1 MTALLEVRD
10 LSVSYGAV
18 PAVDSVSLEIL
29 PGELRVIL
37 GANGAGKTTIIKTL
51 FGLLRPRSGEARFD
65 GEIDLLRLKPHQIH
79 MLGVAWVPEGR
90 QLWNTL
96 TVMDNLRLGGFA
108 IADKT
113 LVERR
118 IDEMFERF
126 PRLRERHAQVAGSLS
141 GGEQQMVAI
150 ARALVSTPKL
160 LLMDEPSLGL
170 APIMVQEVFK
180 LVREI
185 NAMGIAILMVE
196 QNARQAL
203 KVAHWAYL
211 LETGRIVESGL
222 GRRDRRQGERPG
234 GIPGRARLNRGAAWS
249 FFCSNWP
256 TASII
261 GSTYAVVAIG
271 FALAFTVLRVINFAH
286 PDIFMVGMFAG
297 LLPVAQWPAL
307 GLGIALLAGAVG
319 AGLVGFALE
328 RTVIAPLRGR
338 DVLMTLIGTLGVA
351 IILQNGMASDRRP
364 RSCCLPGVAAAPV
377 RRYRPGGSDVAA
389 DRQLRHLPGAA
400 GCSSACTCGALLTG
414 GPRAPSP
421 SGPTWRPRSASM

>member
-1 MTALLEVRD
+1 
-10 LSVSYGAV
+10 V
-18 PAVDSVSLEIL
+18 PAVDGVSLEIM

-51 FGLLRPRSGEARFD
+51 FGLLRPRAGEVRFN

-108 IADKT
+108 VADKG

-126 PRLRERHAQVAGSLS
+126 PRLRERHDQVAGSLS

-150 ARALVSTPKL
+150 ARALVSAPKL

-170 APIMVQEVFK
+170 APLMVRDVFN

-185 NAMGIAILMVE
+185 NSMGIAILMVE

-222 GRRDRRQGERPG
+222 
-234 GIPGRARLNRGAAWS
+234 AAE
-249 FFCSNWP
+249 
-256 TASII
+256 I
-261 GSTYAVVAIG
+261 GSKESVQAV
-271 FALAFTVLRVINFAH
+271 F
-286 PDIFMVGMFAG
+286 
-297 LLPVAQWPAL
+297 L
-307 GLGIALLAGAVG
+307 GGHA
-319 AGLVGFALE
+319 
-328 RTVIAPLRGR
+328 
-338 DVLMTLIGTLGVA
+338 
-351 IILQNGMASDRRP
+351 
-364 RSCCLPGVAAAPV
+364 
-377 RRYRPGGSDVAA
+377 
-389 DRQLRHLPGAA
+389 
-400 GCSSACTCGALLTG
+400 
-414 GPRAPSP
+414 
-421 SGPTWRPRSASM
+421 

>member
-1 MTALLEVRD
+1 MTALLQVKG
-10 LSVSYGAV
+10 LAVSYGAV
-18 PAVDSVSLEIL
+18 PAVDGVSLEIM

-37 GANGAGKTTIIKTL
+37 GANGAGKSTIIKTL
-51 FGLLRPRSGEARFD
+51 FGLLRPRAGEVRFN

-108 IADKT
+108 VADKV

-126 PRLRERHAQVAGSLS
+126 PRLRERHDQVAGSLS

-150 ARALVSTPKL
+150 ARALVSAPKL

-170 APIMVQEVFK
+170 APLMVRDVFN

-185 NAMGIAILMVE
+185 NSMGIAILMVE

-222 GRRDRRQGERPG
+222 ADE
-234 GIPGRARLNRGAAWS
+234 
-249 FFCSNWP
+249 
-256 TASII
+256 I
-261 GSTYAVVAIG
+261 GSKESVQAV
-271 FALAFTVLRVINFAH
+271 F
-286 PDIFMVGMFAG
+286 
-297 LLPVAQWPAL
+297 L
-307 GLGIALLAGAVG
+307 GGHA
-319 AGLVGFALE
+319 
-328 RTVIAPLRGR
+328 
-338 DVLMTLIGTLGVA
+338 
-351 IILQNGMASDRRP
+351 
-364 RSCCLPGVAAAPV
+364 
-377 RRYRPGGSDVAA
+377 
-389 DRQLRHLPGAA
+389 
-400 GCSSACTCGALLTG
+400 
-414 GPRAPSP
+414 
-421 SGPTWRPRSASM
+421 

>member
-1 MTALLEVRD
+1 MTALLEVKG
-10 LSVSYGAV
+10 LAVSYGAV
-18 PAVDSVSLEIL
+18 PAVDGVSLEIA

-51 FGLLRPRSGEARFD
+51 FGLLRPRAGEIRFN

-108 IADKT
+108 VQDKA

-118 IDEMFERF
+118 IDAMFERF
-126 PRLRERHAQVAGSLS
+126 PRLRERHDQVAGSLS

-150 ARALVSTPKL
+150 ARALVSAPKL

-170 APIMVQEVFK
+170 APKMVRDVFS

-185 NAMGIAILMVE
+185 NSMGIAILMVE

-222 GRRDRRQGERPG
+222 
-234 GIPGRARLNRGAAWS
+234 AAE
-249 FFCSNWP
+249 
-256 TASII
+256 I
-261 GSTYAVVAIG
+261 GSKASVQAV
-271 FALAFTVLRVINFAH
+271 F
-286 PDIFMVGMFAG
+286 
-297 LLPVAQWPAL
+297 L
-307 GLGIALLAGAVG
+307 GGHA
-319 AGLVGFALE
+319 
-328 RTVIAPLRGR
+328 
-338 DVLMTLIGTLGVA
+338 
-351 IILQNGMASDRRP
+351 
-364 RSCCLPGVAAAPV
+364 
-377 RRYRPGGSDVAA
+377 
-389 DRQLRHLPGAA
+389 
-400 GCSSACTCGALLTG
+400 
-414 GPRAPSP
+414 
-421 SGPTWRPRSASM
+421 

>member
-1 MTALLEVRD
+1 MTALLQVKG
-10 LSVSYGAV
+10 LAVSYGAV
-18 PAVDSVSLEIL
+18 PAVDGVSLEIM

-37 GANGAGKTTIIKTL
+37 GANGAGKSTIIKTL
-51 FGLLRPRSGEARFD
+51 FGLLRPRAGEVRFN

-108 IADKT
+108 VADKV

-126 PRLRERHAQVAGSLS
+126 PRLRERHDQVAGSLS

-150 ARALVSTPKL
+150 ARALVSAPKL

-170 APIMVQEVFK
+170 APLMVRDVFN

-185 NAMGIAILMVE
+185 NSMGIAILMVE

-222 GRRDRRQGERPG
+222 
-234 GIPGRARLNRGAAWS
+234 
-249 FFCSNWP
+249 
-256 TASII
+256 ASEI
-261 GSTYAVVAIG
+261 GSKESVQAV
-271 FALAFTVLRVINFAH
+271 F
-286 PDIFMVGMFAG
+286 
-297 LLPVAQWPAL
+297 L
-307 GLGIALLAGAVG
+307 GGHA
-319 AGLVGFALE
+319 
-328 RTVIAPLRGR
+328 
-338 DVLMTLIGTLGVA
+338 
-351 IILQNGMASDRRP
+351 
-364 RSCCLPGVAAAPV
+364 
-377 RRYRPGGSDVAA
+377 
-389 DRQLRHLPGAA
+389 
-400 GCSSACTCGALLTG
+400 
-414 GPRAPSP
+414 
-421 SGPTWRPRSASM
+421 

>member
-1 MTALLEVRD
+1 MTALLQVKG
-10 LSVSYGAV
+10 LAVSYGAV
-18 PAVDSVSLEIL
+18 PAVDGVSLQIL

-51 FGLLRPRSGEARFD
+51 FGLLRPRAGEIRFN

-108 IADKT
+108 VQDKA

-118 IDEMFERF
+118 IDAMFERF
-126 PRLRERHAQVAGSLS
+126 PRLRERHDQVAGSLS

-150 ARALVSTPKL
+150 ARALVSAPKL

-170 APIMVQEVFK
+170 APLMVRDVFA

-185 NAMGIAILMVE
+185 NGMGIAILMVE

-222 GRRDRRQGERPG
+222 
-234 GIPGRARLNRGAAWS
+234 AAE
-249 FFCSNWP
+249 
-256 TASII
+256 I
-261 GSTYAVVAIG
+261 GSKASVQAV
-271 FALAFTVLRVINFAH
+271 F
-286 PDIFMVGMFAG
+286 
-297 LLPVAQWPAL
+297 L
-307 GLGIALLAGAVG
+307 GGHA
-319 AGLVGFALE
+319 
-328 RTVIAPLRGR
+328 
-338 DVLMTLIGTLGVA
+338 
-351 IILQNGMASDRRP
+351 
-364 RSCCLPGVAAAPV
+364 
-377 RRYRPGGSDVAA
+377 
-389 DRQLRHLPGAA
+389 
-400 GCSSACTCGALLTG
+400 
-414 GPRAPSP
+414 
-421 SGPTWRPRSASM
+421 

>member
-1 MTALLEVRD
+1 MTALLQVKG
-10 LSVSYGAV
+10 LAVSYGAV
-18 PAVDSVSLEIL
+18 PAVDGVSLEIM

-51 FGLLRPRSGEARFD
+51 FGLLRPRAGEVRFN

-108 IADKT
+108 VADKV
-113 LVERR
+113 LLERR

-126 PRLRERHAQVAGSLS
+126 PRLRERHDQVAGSLS

-150 ARALVSTPKL
+150 ARALVSAPKL

-170 APIMVQEVFK
+170 APLMVRDVFN

-185 NAMGIAILMVE
+185 NSMGIAILMVE

-222 GRRDRRQGERPG
+222 
-234 GIPGRARLNRGAAWS
+234 
-249 FFCSNWP
+249 
-256 TASII
+256 ASEI
-261 GSTYAVVAIG
+261 GSKESVQAV
-271 FALAFTVLRVINFAH
+271 F
-286 PDIFMVGMFAG
+286 
-297 LLPVAQWPAL
+297 L
-307 GLGIALLAGAVG
+307 GGHA
-319 AGLVGFALE
+319 
-328 RTVIAPLRGR
+328 
-338 DVLMTLIGTLGVA
+338 
-351 IILQNGMASDRRP
+351 
-364 RSCCLPGVAAAPV
+364 
-377 RRYRPGGSDVAA
+377 
-389 DRQLRHLPGAA
+389 
-400 GCSSACTCGALLTG
+400 
-414 GPRAPSP
+414 
-421 SGPTWRPRSASM
+421 

>member
-1 MTALLEVRD
+1 MTALLEVKG
-10 LSVSYGAV
+10 LAVSYGAV
-18 PAVDSVSLEIL
+18 PAVDGVSLEIL

-51 FGLLRPRSGEARFD
+51 FGLLRPRAGEIRFN

-108 IADKT
+108 VDDKA

-118 IDEMFERF
+118 IEEMFERF
-126 PRLRERHAQVAGSLS
+126 PRLRERHDQVAGSLS

-150 ARALVSTPKL
+150 ARALVSAPKL

-170 APIMVQEVFK
+170 APLMVRDVFS

-185 NAMGIAILMVE
+185 NSMGIAILMVE

-222 GRRDRRQGERPG
+222 
-234 GIPGRARLNRGAAWS
+234 AAE
-249 FFCSNWP
+249 
-256 TASII
+256 I
-261 GSTYAVVAIG
+261 GSKESVQAV
-271 FALAFTVLRVINFAH
+271 F
-286 PDIFMVGMFAG
+286 
-297 LLPVAQWPAL
+297 L
-307 GLGIALLAGAVG
+307 GGHA
-319 AGLVGFALE
+319 
-328 RTVIAPLRGR
+328 
-338 DVLMTLIGTLGVA
+338 
-351 IILQNGMASDRRP
+351 
-364 RSCCLPGVAAAPV
+364 
-377 RRYRPGGSDVAA
+377 
-389 DRQLRHLPGAA
+389 
-400 GCSSACTCGALLTG
+400 
-414 GPRAPSP
+414 
-421 SGPTWRPRSASM
+421 

>member
-1 MTALLEVRD
+1 MTALLQVKG
-10 LSVSYGAV
+10 LGVSYGAV
-18 PAVDSVSLEIL
+18 PAVDGVSLEIL

-51 FGLLRPRSGEARFD
+51 FGLLRPRAGEVRFND
-65 GEIDLLRLKPHQIH
+65 EIDLLRLKPHQIH

-108 IADKT
+108 VADKV

-126 PRLRERHAQVAGSLS
+126 PRLRERHDQVAGSLS

-150 ARALVSTPKL
+150 ARALVSAPKL

-170 APIMVQEVFK
+170 APLMVRDVFS

-185 NAMGIAILMVE
+185 NSMGIAILMVE

-222 GRRDRRQGERPG
+222 
-234 GIPGRARLNRGAAWS
+234 AAE
-249 FFCSNWP
+249 
-256 TASII
+256 I
-261 GSTYAVVAIG
+261 GSKESVQAV
-271 FALAFTVLRVINFAH
+271 F
-286 PDIFMVGMFAG
+286 
-297 LLPVAQWPAL
+297 L
-307 GLGIALLAGAVG
+307 GGHA
-319 AGLVGFALE
+319 
-328 RTVIAPLRGR
+328 
-338 DVLMTLIGTLGVA
+338 
-351 IILQNGMASDRRP
+351 
-364 RSCCLPGVAAAPV
+364 
-377 RRYRPGGSDVAA
+377 
-389 DRQLRHLPGAA
+389 
-400 GCSSACTCGALLTG
+400 
-414 GPRAPSP
+414 
-421 SGPTWRPRSASM
+421 

>member
-1 MTALLEVRD
+1 MTALLDIRG
-10 LSVSYGAV
+10 LTVSYGAV
-18 PAVDSVSLEIL
+18 PAVDGVSLEIL

-51 FGLLRPRSGEARFD
+51 FGLLRPRA
-65 GEIDLLRLKPHQIH
+65 GEIRFNGETDMLRLKPHQIH

-108 IADKT
+108 VADKS

-150 ARALVSTPKL
+150 ARALVSAPKL

-211 LETGRIVESGL
+211 LETGRIVESGIAAEIGAKESVQAVFL
-222 GRRDRRQGERPG
+222 GGH
-234 GIPGRARLNRGAAWS
+234 A
-249 FFCSNWP
+249 
-256 TASII
+256 
-261 GSTYAVVAIG
+261 
-271 FALAFTVLRVINFAH
+271 
-286 PDIFMVGMFAG
+286 
-297 LLPVAQWPAL
+297 
-307 GLGIALLAGAVG
+307 
-319 AGLVGFALE
+319 
-328 RTVIAPLRGR
+328 
-338 DVLMTLIGTLGVA
+338 
-351 IILQNGMASDRRP
+351 
-364 RSCCLPGVAAAPV
+364 
-377 RRYRPGGSDVAA
+377 
-389 DRQLRHLPGAA
+389 
-400 GCSSACTCGALLTG
+400 
-414 GPRAPSP
+414 
-421 SGPTWRPRSASM
+421 